1 MNPLEEL
8 IWYQEQIRNW
18 EDILRVV
25 KKNKHDLNI
34 NHLEAI
40 EVIETTIGDFRHW
53 RNELKEWK
61 IIEGGKK

>member
-25 KKNKHDLNI
+25 KKNKHDLTI
-34 NHLEAI
+34 DHLEAI
-40 EVIETTIGDFRHW
+40 EAIETTIVNFRHW
-53 RNELKEWK
+53 RNELNEWK
-61 IIEGGKK
+61 IITGGKK